1 MEAYCHRCRSFGG
14 HIPTDCPA
22 TIVLTER
29 QKYMQTDRTRTVSFY
44 LYREKDTGLPV
55 YVGRTVGGLSQ
66 RDSDHRS
73 AGKAYRA
80 GKEWAKDASIFDR
93 GYYHKGQY
101 TLDLLETRTWTTYAA
116 YRFGTYHVEQLWI
129 SKFGT
134 MHTPHG
140 RNCPTEK
147 QQERLG
153 WRVPETTVVSAGP

>member
-14 HIPTDCPA
+14 HLPHSCPSPL
-22 TIVLTER
+22 VLTDR
-29 QKYMQTDRTRTVSFY
+29 QKCMQEDRPREVKFY

-55 YVGRTVGGLSQ
+55 YVGRTVASLRQ

-93 GYYHKGQY
+93 GYYHKDQY
-101 TLDLLETRTWTTYAA
+101 TMELLDTRTWTTYQA
-116 YRFGTYHVEQLWI
+116 YRFGSYHVEQLWI
-129 SKFGT
+129 SRFET

-140 RNCPTEK
+140 RNCPTKE

-153 WRVPETTVVSAGP
+153 WRVPQTTILPV